1 MTMTES
7 AGLQESLAAMGF
19 AELALAFVCLTC
31 YAMLLNGA
39 LGATARLAAGASAVI
54 AAGAL
59 AALTDPWTNGVI
71 LIAIGVAG
79 IGLFVIAVWGI
90 SAACGLTGRHRAGPA
105 TGVVEAPR
113 NTPATTSAVIGHTNR
128 PAHSA

>member
-1 MTMTES
+1 MTES

-71 LIAIGVAG
+71 LVAIGVAG
-79 IGLFVIAVWGI
+79 IGLFVIAAWGI
-90 SAACGLTGRHRAGPA
+90 SAACGLTGRHLAEPPIGA
-105 TGVVEAPR
+105 VESPR
-113 NTPATTSAVIGHTNR
+113 NATAASAVIGHTNR

>member
-1 MTMTES
+1 MTES
-7 AGLQESLAAMGF
+7 AGLQDSLAAMGF

-39 LGATARLAAGASAVI
+39 LGATSRLAAGASAVI

-71 LIAIGVAG
+71 LVAIGVAG
-79 IGLFVIAVWGI
+79 IGLFVIAAWGI
-90 SAACGLTGRHRAGPA
+90 SAACGLTGRHLAEPAVGAIESARSAPA
-105 TGVVEAPR
+105 TA
-113 NTPATTSAVIGHTNR
+113 AVIGHTNR